1 MRILATILALALFAG
16 ITVSVATLDDGDL
29 TDTDASV
36 FDQPKMAK
44 DGVDGNAPML
54 TSSQTAFLAEGTE
67 MNASLPGKKVLLLGG
82 MVGYERDDGIFFT
95 PAELAEVLSNSTNS
109 KMGQ

>member
-1 MRILATILALALFAG
+1 VIKMKTIIFVSILLLIGAAG
-16 ITVSVATLDDGDL
+16 AVVELSG
-29 TDTDASV
+29 TDPAV

-67 MNASLPGKKVLLLGG
+67 MNTRLPGKKVLLLGG
-82 MVGYERDDGIFFT
+82 RVGYERDDGIFFT

-109 KMGQ
+109 TMGQ